1 MRDGDGGMETLL
13 LRRSSRLGFGA
24 GAWVFPG
31 GRVDAG
37 DWAGGVQADEMGAA
51 RRAAVREAREETG
64 LVVDDGALVPFS
76 HWTPPPGRGH
86 RFATWFFLC
95 PAAAGA
101 VVVDG
106 GEIVDHVWAQ
116 PGEALA
122 RHGAGEVELLPP
134 TWITLAMLADHATV
148 ADAVSVA
155 AARAPERFQ
164 TRFTKVDGGLV
175 ALYHGDAGYDDVDP
189 DRPGG
194 RHRLWMVGS
203 SWRYERVPASRR
215 D

>member
-1 MRDGDGGMETLL
+1 VRDGDGGLETLL

-37 DWAGGVQADEMGAA
+37 DWAGGVAMDEMGAA

-86 RFATWFFLC
+86 RFATWFFLG
-95 PAAAGA
+95 AVSGSAGA

-106 GEIVDHVWAQ
+106 GEIVDHVWVRPRQ
-116 PGEALA
+116 ALD

-134 TWITLAMLADHATV
+134 TWITLAMLAEHDDVV
-148 ADAVSVA
+148 AAVSA
-155 AARAPERFQ
+155 AAGREPERFA
-164 TRFTKVDGGLV
+164 TRFTKVEGGMV
-175 ALYHGDAGYDDVDP
+175 ALYHGDAGYADVDP

-194 RHRLWMVGS
+194 RHRLWMVGPV
-203 SWRYERVPASRR
+203 WRYERSG
-215 D
+215 